1 MPANLSD
8 ADHPSREAPPV
19 TQASANLFARK
30 KTNNASKGIIGF
42 FILTIGLTIG
52 YFLLRVALFASCKA
66 FKARLR
72 VLMFGLFILRRAEA
86 TSIRSAMFRYL
97 TFMVIFISIL
107 ITKSKYTRGCLFCK
121 LKKVI

>member
-8 ADHPSREAPPV
+8 ADHPSREATPV

-42 FILTIGLTIG
+42 FILTIG